1 MDRVWIDTK
10 DLQPMGPAPR
20 RSSRPPRPGVASE
33 GTSRRRLACRGMV
46 RAARPVRV
54 HGQTAQSHVT
64 HVQPACRR
72 GSQPS
77 GATSRRRV
85 ASFSLPAGRACFP
98 VYEATCG
105 DGGAHRASSLDAP
118 RLPTRSPSCRHSS
131 RCIAHGRAS
140 GAGPAAQPAVAGAPL
155 RERQGPDR
163 DWANKASGPSNG
175 LL

>member
-1 MDRVWIDTK
+1 MGRVWIDTK
-10 DLQPMGPAPR
+10 DLRPMSPAVR
-20 RSSRPPRPGVASE
+20 RSTRPPRPGVASE
-33 GTSRRRLACRGMV
+33 GTSRRRLAGMV
-46 RAARPVRV
+46 TAARPVRV
-54 HGQTAQSHVT
+54 RRQTAQSHVT
-64 HVQPACRR
+64 HVQAACRR

-105 DGGAHRASSLDAP
+105 DGGAHRASNLDAP
-118 RLPTRSPSCRHSS
+118 RLPTRSPSCRHSF
-131 RCIAHGRAS
+131 RCIAQGRAS
-140 GAGPAAQPAVAGAPL
+140 GVGPAAQPALAGTPL

-175 LL
+175 PL